1 MFFVEIIESIGKP
14 PIRLEASQVVIR
26 MANGTPVSV
35 AAMFGGPHSVLVSHC
50 EDPGF
55 NANLQKL
62 GINETVI
69 SSRMKV

>member
-1 MFFVEIIESIGKP
+1 
-14 PIRLEASQVVIR
+14 

-50 EDPGF
+50 EDPSF
-55 NANLQKL
+55 NSNLQKL

>member
-1 MFFVEIIESIGKP
+1 MFFVEIIEAIGKP
-14 PIRLEASQVVIR
+14 PIRLEASQVVVR

-35 AAMFGGPHSVLVSHC
+35 AAMFGGPHSVMVSHC
-50 EDPGF
+50 EDSGF

-69 SSRMKV
+69 SSRLKV